1 MKKVGNLIIVV
12 CSVLFVLL
20 LGVIVLFN
28 IVYPP
33 TSLISTS
40 IGDIDISFKT
50 NKQVI
55 NIIANNIKNTE
66 YVIKLSDNSTEEKQ
80 YSEVIDSINNEKLLS
95 NLKELS
101 RMRFLFSND
110 TQSFDL
116 ADLVTYNKDNINAII
131 SEISSKSTENIVESQ
146 NAYIGYNSENNEFEI
161 VPEIYGNV
169 FVDNCSDIFEQAL
182 KSFNKEIDFVELG
195 CYVAPEVVK
204 DNSILVN
211 NLGVYNSYKDLEIVY
226 TFGSNSEK
234 INLPVFNSWLIPNY
248 IEDGITLNGE
258 KPFNISEDGIKSFVS
273 ELNKKYTTIGT
284 PRNFTTSTGEN
295 ITITNG
301 DYGWILN
308 RTKMI
313 EDIKSHIISKNSE
326 TVEGIFSQKGALFGE
341 KDFSNSYVEVSITNQ
356 RVWMYVNGECI
367 VDTPVVTGNI
377 GKNMGTRK
385 GIFSLTYKTK
395 NAVLR
400 GADYE
405 TPVKYWMPFDGG
417 IGLHDATWRGS
428 FGGNIYKW
436 NGSHGCVNMP
446 LNAAK
451 TVYENI
457 DKSMP
462 IIVW

>member
-1 MKKVGNLIIVV
+1 MKKVGCIGIIIV
-12 CSVLFVLL
+12 SVLL
-20 LGVIVLFN
+20 LIIIGVVVLFN
-28 IVYPP
+28 FVFPP
-33 TSLISTS
+33 NSVVDTNIGS
-40 IGDIDISFKT
+40 IEIGLKT
-50 NKQVI
+50 NKQVVEI
-55 NIIANNIKNTE
+55 FENKLNDYT
-66 YVIKLSDNSTEEKQ
+66 YTLKLSDGNIKE
-80 YSEVIDSINNEKLLS
+80 YSINDIKSNIDSNSLYDKIKELKKFKFIFGNNEQKIDLL
-95 NLKELS
+95 
-101 RMRFLFSND
+101 
-110 TQSFDL
+110 
-116 ADLVTYNKDNINAII
+116 
-131 SEISSKSTENIVESQ
+131 NIVEIDTTKINNIFDSISVKEENQ
-146 NAYIGYNSENNEFEI
+146 IESKDAYISYSEEKKSFEI
-161 VPEIYGNV
+161 VPEVYGNIL
-169 FVDNCSDIFEQAL
+169 VDNPSDLIIEPL
-182 KSFNKEIDFVELG
+182 NSYIETIDLVELG
-195 CYVAPEVVK
+195 CYTAPSVLSSNE
-204 DNSILVN
+204 ILLS
-211 NLGVYNSYKDLEIVY
+211 NLEDYNSYKDVKITY
-226 TFGSNSEK
+226 IFGENNEVLDFSK
-234 INLPVFNSWLIPNY
+234 FYSWLVPNY
-248 IEDGITLNGE
+248 LEDGLTLNEE
-258 KPFNISEDGIKSFVS
+258 KPFTFSDEGVNGFIS

-284 PRNFTTSTGEN
+284 AREFTTSTGET
-295 ITITNG
+295 ITITTG
-301 DYGWILN
+301 DYGWILDRKKMSESVRN
-308 RTKMI
+308 LLSTKT
-313 EDIKSHIISKNSE
+313 SE
-326 TVEGIFSQKGALFGE
+326 TLDGIFSQKGALFGE
-341 KDFSNSYVEVSITNQ
+341 KDFSNSYVEVSISNQ